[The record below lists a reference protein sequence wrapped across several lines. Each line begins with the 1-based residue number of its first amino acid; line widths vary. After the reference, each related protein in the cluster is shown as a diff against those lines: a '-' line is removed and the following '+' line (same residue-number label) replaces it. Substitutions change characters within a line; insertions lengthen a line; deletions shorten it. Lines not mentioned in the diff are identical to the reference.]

1 MEDWYRNFFLTHTE
15 KYCRLNNID
24 FKILLIIDNAPSHP
38 DLSEICPNVKV
49 IFLPPNTTSLLQP
62 MDMGVISIAKTH
74 FKYEMLE
81 CAMRK
86 AEGPQ
91 KITLLQFLKSLT
103 ILDAIKFFGRAWAN
117 VPKSAMINVWKK
129 LLSEDHQS
137 TTTPES
143 LQESRINEIITLGNK
158 LGMENLD
165 IDVVKES
172 IAYEEDTLTIEELI
186 ELGSDEVPDKTQDQN
201 SCEIIEVEK
210 KALSSKDI
218 KKALELI
225 NQARDI
231 LNETDP
237 DQERVIA
244 FNQNITAGCSIYKD
258 LLKEK
263 EKKRKQSNMDDFFSE
278 K

>member
-1 MEDWYRNFFLTHTE
+1 MTSVSMEDWYRNFFLTHTE

-103 ILDAIKFFGRAWAN
+103 ILDAIKFFGRA
-117 VPKSAMINVWKK
+117 
-129 LLSEDHQS
+129 
-137 TTTPES
+137 
-143 LQESRINEIITLGNK
+143 
-158 LGMENLD
+158 
-165 IDVVKES
+165 
-172 IAYEEDTLTIEELI
+172 
-186 ELGSDEVPDKTQDQN
+186 
-201 SCEIIEVEK
+201 
-210 KALSSKDI
+210 
-218 KKALELI
+218 
-225 NQARDI
+225 
-231 LNETDP
+231 
-237 DQERVIA
+237 
-244 FNQNITAGCSIYKD
+244 
-258 LLKEK
+258 
-263 EKKRKQSNMDDFFSE
+263 
-278 K
+278 